1 MSGLLSWKGE
11 KKEGKRH
18 KGRGRVREREKK
30 GERGEKIL
38 KKQEGTGKGER

>member
-11 KKEGKRH
+11 RR
-18 KGRGRVREREKK
+18 KGRDIKGEGESERERK

-38 KKQEGTGKGER
+38 KEQEGRGKGER